1 MNKIISYLKTNS
13 FSTLSRLIA
22 IYFIWAFHLHVGFP
36 PITPLNLTS
45 IIYLILFVFFFV
57 LPFAQRFKFGELIE
71 FETKIE
77 RVRADVKEVRSET
90 RELISTV
97 STVAN
102 AISTSINQNV
112 VVNLPGK
119 EEEQAA
125 RDELLAALTQSNES
139 TRKQREFQ
147 EYWDAVDSDV
157 NYALARLR
165 MDLEREIRRI
175 LGKNLETGNLQKSQ
189 RKFLSARSL
198 FLRLVSTIPRYK
210 PMQSSFDYILHICNA
225 AIHGRQIPENVGR
238 ETLDMGLR
246 LLQELENEVEP

>member
-1 MNKIISYLKTNS
+1 MNKIINYLKTNS

-22 IYFIWAFHLHVGFP
+22 IYFIWAFHLQVGFP

-45 IIYLILFVFFFV
+45 IIYLVLFIFFFV

-71 FETKIE
+71 FEAKINQ
-77 RVRADVKEVRSET
+77 VRADVQEVRSET
-90 RELISTV
+90 RELISIV
-97 STVAN
+97 SNVTN
-102 AISTSINQNV
+102 AISTTMNQNV
-112 VVNLPGK
+112 TVNLTGMV
-119 EEEQAA
+119 EA
-125 RDELLAALTQSNES
+125 RDELLAALTQSNKS
-139 TRKQREFQ
+139 TRAEREFQ

-175 LGKNLETGNLQKSQ
+175 LSKHIEAGDLQKSQ

-198 FLRLVSTIPRYK
+198 FQRLVSTIPRYQH
-210 PMQSSFDYILHICNA
+210 MQNSFDYILQICNA
-225 AIHGRQIPENVGR
+225 AIHGKQIPENIGR

-246 LLQELENEVEP
+246 LLRELENEVEPL